1 MKPFRFI
8 CFLALAAFLASAS
21 PLGAGIGGALKDKV
35 KKKVEKK
42 ADEKADEAVDK
53 AAGDGGSSEGTSS
66 ESANDVS
73 SGGSGGGG
81 GEGARPGDG
90 VWANYD
96 FIPGDRIIYFEDFTT
111 TGVGDFPQRLDFKEG
126 NMEVV
131 EWKQQRWLRANNS
144 ARLEIPLPEVLP
156 QRFTLEFDYYGPGN
170 ANTIS
175 IFDGTDK
182 QEDNNQVTF
191 FWYLGCGVG
200 RRGNFVASADLPARA
215 KEKIAHCRAMSDGK
229 YLKVYVND
237 TRVANVPNTSFG
249 RSNSLPVQIW
259 AEEASPL
266 MITNIRIAEGG
277 KKILYDQLMA
287 EGKIVTQ
294 GILFASG
301 SDVIKPESTPTLK
314 DIGTMLK
321 DHPDLN
327 VSIEGHTDNVGDDAS
342 NLDLSK
348 RRAASVKAFLIEKYG
363 VADAQ
368 LQTQGFGESKPI
380 SPNDSPEGRQNNRRV
395 ELIKL

>member
-1 MKPFRFI
+1 MKLFRLVSM
-8 CFLALAAFLASAS
+8 LALAAFLISAS
-21 PLGAGIGGALKDKV
+21 PLNAGIGGALKNKV

-53 AAGDGGSSEGTSS
+53 AAGDGESGDEASS
-66 ESANDVS
+66 ESSGDVV
-73 SGGSGGGG
+73 SGGGGGG
-81 GEGARPGDG
+81 GEGAKPGDG

-96 FIPGDRIIYFEDFTT
+96 FIPGDRIIYFEDFST

-131 EWKQQRWLRANNS
+131 EWKQQRWLRANNG
-144 ARLEIPLPEVLP
+144 AKLEIPLPEVLP
-156 QRFTLEFDYYGPGN
+156 QRFTLEFDFYGPSN
-170 ANTIS
+170 QPCIS
-175 IFDGTDK
+175 IFDGTDN
-182 QEDNNQVTF
+182 QEDNNQITF

-200 RRGNFVASADLPARA
+200 RRGDFVASTDLPARA

-237 TRVANVPNTSFG
+237 TRVANVPNSSFG

-259 AEEASPL
+259 ASEDSPT
-266 MITNIRIAEGG
+266 MIGNIRIAEGG
-277 KKILYDQLMA
+277 KKILYDQLLA

-321 DHPDLN
+321 DHPDLK
-327 VSIEGHTDNVGDDAS
+327 VSIEGHTDDVGDDAS

-348 RRAASVKAFLIEKYG
+348 RRAASVKAFLMEKFA
-363 VADAQ
+363 VADDR